1 MQGDDDL
8 SRIGASLPEHLLE
21 EFDEILKRRG
31 YTSRSEGIR
40 DAIRIYNSNN
50 QWITETADERKGV
63 ITVIYDFRN
72 QHLLFSVHDILL
84 NRQDLIRIS
93 LRRYI
98 SRNRCIEILLVQ
110 GGGTQ
115 IKELLDELMSLK
127 ALEMVKLTV
136 IPLDLPVD
144 IQDPV
149 RFRPGK
155 SAGFHDTLHA
165 NTTNSEST
173 YSTVASESDRQKM

>member
-8 SRIGASLPEHLLE
+8 SRIGASLPEHLLA

-50 QWITETADERKGV
+50 QWRTDTAEERKGV
-63 ITVIYDFRN
+63 LTVMYDLRN
-72 QHLLFSVHDILL
+72 QDLLFSVHEILL

-98 SRNRCIEILLVQ
+98 SRNRCLEILLVQ

-115 IKELLDELMSLK
+115 IKELIDQLMALK

-136 IPLDLPVD
+136 IPLDLPAD
-144 IQDPV
+144 NQDPV
-149 RFRPGK
+149 RYRPSK
-155 SAGFHDTLHA
+155 SAGLHETLHS
-165 NTTNSEST
+165 NTTNSESP
-173 YSTVASESDRQKM
+173 YSTVGSESHHQII

>member
-8 SRIGASLPEHLLE
+8 SRIGVSLPEHLLG
-21 EFDEILKRRG
+21 EFDEILKCRG

-40 DAIRIYNSNN
+40 DAIRIYNTND
-50 QWITETADERKGV
+50 QWRTDTADERKGV
-63 ITVIYDFRN
+63 LTVIYDFRN

-84 NRQDLIRIS
+84 NRQDLIRSS

-98 SRNRCIEILLVQ
+98 SKNRCLEILLVQ

-115 IKELLDELMSLK
+115 IKELLDHLMALK

-136 IPLDLPVD
+136 IPLELPVD
-144 IQDPV
+144 RQDPARYRRGNV
-149 RFRPGK
+149 
-155 SAGFHDTLHA
+155 AGLYDPVHSD
-165 NTTNSEST
+165 TTNPEST
-173 YSTVASESDRQKM
+173 YSPVASESDHQRM